1 MGNTWKIV
9 LATIVI
15 FAAGAVTGGLL
26 VNYTRGGRGQRA
38 DRAQTQSQRSMS
50 WQPGVGE
57 IIKRGTN
64 EIRPLIEQQ
73 RMDFVLRVQREL
85 RLDPQQRERIEHIV
99 REEQER
105 TREFWE
111 KNQPELRRMV
121 QEAKEKIRAELTP
134 EQRTRSE
141 ELVKQQRGP
150 RQEAPGGALRQAG
163 EGRRIGGQMEGQ
175 PQRPNRQARPNQSG
189 ETPQPQ
195 PPVPP
200 PDR

>member
-1 MGNTWKIV
+1 
-9 LATIVI
+9 
-15 FAAGAVTGGLL
+15 
-26 VNYTRGGRGQRA
+26 
-38 DRAQTQSQRSMS
+38 MS

-85 RLDPQQRERIEHIV
+85 RLDPQQRECIERIV

-134 EQRTRSE
+134 EQRTRFE

-175 PQRPNRQARPNQSG
+175 PQRPNRQARPNQPG
-189 ETPQPQ
+189 EIPQPQ